1 MRTAELTLPGFYHDI
16 CSAVHPLAELSL
28 FFRSLPLQQYGLEWI
43 HPPASVAHPM
53 DNGPAVLLERSIE
66 RTSQSLA
73 KDARRYRSLLD
84 PFVEGG
90 LPLFDDLAA
99 PLHWPRHPL
108 SMARFG
114 AYGLQ
119 SAARLAGTFQTDR
132 ARALLAGCAGHSIL
146 PLTRALSG
154 AVGLLFLV
162 AGHLTDWPVARGGS
176 RSITLALARYF
187 ELLGGDLVCSQWI
200 RGMRDLPPARA
211 YIFDTSPMQLAQVA
225 GDELPVSY
233 LRRLARYRYGPGVYK
248 LNWALSEPIPWKDP
262 RCALASTVHVGGTL
276 EEIAESEQDAWTG
289 RITERPFL
297 ILAQQSHFDTTRAP
311 AGQHTGYGYCHVPFG
326 CVVNMTERIEDQI
339 ERFAPGFRDTIL
351 MRHVQRPTDLEHH
364 NPNLRGGV
372 IAGGV
377 ADITQFFTRPV
388 ARLVPYTTPNRK
400 IFICSAATPPGGG
413 IHGLGG
419 YYAAKAV
426 MRSLARAA

>member
-1 MRTAELTLPGFYHDI
+1 MLSKRYVHDVAIIGSGPNGLAAAVALAREGISVLVIEGHDEPGGGMRTAELTLPGFHHDI

-28 FFRSLPLQQYGLEWI
+28 CFRSLPLQQYGLEWI
-43 HPPASVAHPM
+43 HPPASVANPM
-53 DNGPAVLLERSIE
+53 DNGPAAILERSID
-66 RTSQSLA
+66 RTSQSLV
-73 KDARRYRSLLD
+73 KDARRYRALLN
-84 PFVEGG
+84 PFVEAG

-114 AYGLQ
+114 TYGLQ

-187 ELLGGDLVCSQWI
+187 EVLGGDLVCRQWI
-200 RGMRDLPPARA
+200 TGIDDLPPARA
-211 YIFDTSPMQLAQVA
+211 YIFDTSPMQLAQIA
-225 GDELPVSY
+225 GAELPVGY

-276 EEIAESEQDAWTG
+276 EEIAASEQ
-289 RITERPFL
+289 
-297 ILAQQSHFDTTRAP
+297 
-311 AGQHTGYGYCHVPFG
+311 
-326 CVVNMTERIEDQI
+326 
-339 ERFAPGFRDTIL
+339 
-351 MRHVQRPTDLEHH
+351 
-364 NPNLRGGV
+364 
-372 IAGGV
+372 
-377 ADITQFFTRPV
+377 
-388 ARLVPYTTPNRK
+388 
-400 IFICSAATPPGGG
+400 AA
-413 IHGLGG
+413 
-419 YYAAKAV
+419 
-426 MRSLARAA
+426 